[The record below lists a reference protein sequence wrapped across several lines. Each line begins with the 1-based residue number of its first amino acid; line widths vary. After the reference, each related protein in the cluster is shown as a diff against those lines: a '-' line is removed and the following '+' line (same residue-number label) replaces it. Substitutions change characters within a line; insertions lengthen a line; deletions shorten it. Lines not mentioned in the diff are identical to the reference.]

1 MNLNFF
7 FYLFFK
13 NKAQP
18 IFSME
23 NDEPFDNS
31 LVRTNSRASDLK
43 SLPKI
48 ETNTQNFKNNLD
60 IPSGHHHYTDSS
72 PAFGSKSPSTV
83 TGLVPT
89 NKIAPVTPLTAIEH
103 PHSRPQTGSKDIY
116 NLPSKFEA
124 LMQAESVVEVF
135 NLSKEFELHGR
146 TEKVTALSNVN
157 LNETSDYY
165 PIKKGEF
172 VMIRGPSGGGKTTFL
187 NLIGTADMAS
197 SGRLKIMGSEI
208 NEKSNDEYLSRLR
221 LEKIGFVFQTFNLLA
236 TMTAY
241 ENVELPMKLLSK
253 LSNKQIKQRTIEL
266 LTKVGLQDRMDHL
279 PSELSGGEQQRVA
292 IARGLANTP
301 EILLLDEPTGDLDTR
316 STIEVMNLLLAINNF
331 GYTSDQK
338 KCTMIMVT
346 HNPDLECYADRIL
359 YIKDG
364 KVVKQVLNEVQTPL
378 ELEAYLKFLNI
389 NNNE

>member
-1 MNLNFF
+1 
-7 FYLFFK
+7 
-13 NKAQP
+13 
-18 IFSME
+18 ME

-31 LVRTNSRASDLK
+31 IVRSNSRASDRK
-43 SLPKI
+43 SMPKL
-48 ETNTQNFKNNLD
+48 ETNAENLKAMSGKNVESNSKNNLD
-60 IPSGHHHYTDSS
+60 VPGSHNTFTDSS
-72 PAFGSKSPSTV
+72 PAFTLKSPNTV
-83 TGLVPT
+83 TGFLPA
-89 NKIAPVTPLTAIEH
+89 NKIVPITPLTAVDNSGQ
-103 PHSRPQTGSKDIY
+103 SRPTSSSKSIY
-116 NLPSKFEA
+116 KLPSKFEE
-124 LMQAESVVEVF
+124 LQQAESVVEVF
-135 NLSKEFELHGR
+135 NLTKEFELHGR
-146 TEKVTALSNVN
+146 TEKVKALSNVN

-197 SGRLKIMGSEI
+197 SGKLKIMGSEI

-241 ENVELPMKLLSK
+241 ENVELPMKLLGK

-364 KVVKQVLNEVQTPL
+364 KIVKQVLNEVQTPL
-378 ELEAYLKFLNI
+378 ELDAYLKFLNI